1 MAVYKA
7 DHGGRITWDV
17 KVRYN
22 DWTGERKQ
30 KKKEGFATKR
40 EAQEWETNFL
50 NSCKGNITMT
60 FANLIE
66 KYLKDCEARLA
77 PTTIANKQHIIETK
91 LLPYFGKLTLD
102 KITVTTVRHWQNKL
116 ITDPAGYKPTYLKSV
131 HNQLSAIMN
140 FAVKYYGL
148 PKNPAA
154 ICGSMGKKHA
164 DSMQFWTMDEF
175 NTFIQYVDD
184 PMLNTIFYLLFY
196 SGMREGEM
204 LALTISDFDF
214 TANTVSITKNFAVV
228 KGKEIIK
235 EPKTPKSKRT
245 VTIPQPVMD
254 MVLAYSKRLYD
265 LRPTDRLFQTS
276 KHTLY
281 HSMVKYCEQSGVKR
295 IRIHDIRHSHASM
308 LIEMGVAPLA
318 ISERLGHED
327 IQTTLNTYSHL
338 YPNKQ
343 GEIAM
348 MLAGNI
354 LPKQGE

>member
-7 DHGGRITWDV
+7 DHGGRVTWDV

-30 KKKEGFATKR
+30 KKKEGFTTKR
-40 EAQEWETNFL
+40 EAQEWEANFL
-50 NSCKGNITMT
+50 NSCKGNVTMT

-175 NTFIQYVDD
+175 NTFIQCVDD

-204 LALTISDFDF
+204 LALTIADFDF
-214 TANTVSITKNFAVV
+214 TANTVSITKNYAVV

-235 EPKTPKSKRT
+235 EPKTPKSKRV

-281 HSMVKYCEQSGVKR
+281 HSMIKYCERSGVKK